1 VARTSL
7 LHSFQRLAAEHRAAD
22 ILGTSPAEV
31 RAREADARA
40 NDDAATADGSPRISR
55 RAFLG
60 SSAVAGTALA
70 LGGPAI
76 IARGATPRIAI
87 VGGGIAGLSC
97 ALALADKGVDATI
110 YESSTR
116 VGGRMQTDSA
126 ATRGGAS
133 YWADGQSSEWGGELI
148 DTGHKAVQ
156 ALAQRFKLPLDD
168 LLGAEPNGSEDTYYF
183 FGSYYTKTQADIDF
197 RPVHQAL
204 QADVWAASYPTTF
217 EINTPGGIELDNTSI
232 HDWIESRVPGGHASP
247 LGRLL
252 DVAYDIEF
260 GAPTTDQSSLNLVY
274 LLGYNA
280 SPGNFA
286 LFGGSDERYRIRGG
300 NQQLPEKM
308 AAYLDKRR
316 AGSIQRGMRMT
327 SIARTRSASTYTLT
341 FDTASGAQTVVADQV
356 VLALPFAVLRDLD
369 YRRAGFDDLKGVAIE
384 GQGTGHNGKLQL
396 QFNRRLWNEAGPWP
410 AISNGAAYADTG
422 FQNTWDVSRAQAGTS
437 GILVDYT
444 GGRVTDSIAAT
455 QARSDASSNTQVV
468 TAARKFLAQIEP
480 VYPGLSKLWN
490 TRATLSL
497 PHLDP
502 NFNCSYSYW
511 RVGQCST
518 IAGYEGRRQGNVHFA
533 GEHTSVDFQGWI
545 EGGATSGQRAASE
558 VLADLK

>member
-7 LHSFQRLAAEHRAAD
+7 LRSFGRLAAEHQAAD
-22 ILGTSPAEV
+22 RLGISPADV
-31 RAREADARA
+31 RGREADARA
-40 NDDAATADGSPRISR
+40 RADDDRPTRISR

-60 SSAVAGTALA
+60 GSAVAGTALA
-70 LGGPAI
+70 LGGPAVV
-76 IARGATPRIAI
+76 ASAATPRIAI

-97 ALALADKGVDATI
+97 ALALADKGVDATV

-116 VGGRMQTDSA
+116 LGGRMHTDSA
-126 ATRGGAS
+126 ATRNGTG
-133 YWADGQSSEWGGELI
+133 YWADGQTSEWGGELI
-148 DTGHKAVQ
+148 DTGHKVVQ

-168 LLGAEPNGSEDTYYF
+168 LLGAEPNGSEDTYKF
-183 FGSYYTKTQADIDF
+183 FGSYYTKAQADIDF

-204 QADVWAASYPTTF
+204 QGDVFAASYPTTF
-217 EINTPGGIELDNTSI
+217 ETNTPGGIALDNTSI
-232 HDWIESRVPGGHASP
+232 YDWIESRVPGGHRSP
-247 LGRLL
+247 LGQLL
-252 DVAYDIEF
+252 DVAYNIEF
-260 GAPTTDQSSLNLVY
+260 GAETTDQSSLNLVY

-286 LFGGSDERYRIRGG
+286 IFGGSDERYRIRGG
-300 NQQLPEKM
+300 NQQLPEKIG
-308 AAYLDKRR
+308 AYLETRR
-316 AGSIQRGMRMT
+316 AGSIQRGWRMT
-327 SIARTRSASTYTLT
+327 SIGRTRSSGTYTLT
-341 FDTASGAQTVVADQV
+341 FDTAAGSTTVTADHV

-369 YRRAGFDDLKGVAIE
+369 YRRAGFDDLKGSAIE
-384 GQGTGHNGKLQL
+384 GLGAGHNGKLHV
-396 QFNRRLWNEAGPWP
+396 QFTRRLWNSTGAWP
-410 AISNGAAYADTG
+410 GISNGAAYGDSG

-444 GGRVTDSIAAT
+444 GGDVTDSIAASV
-455 QARSDASSNTQVV
+455 ARSDASTNPQVV
-468 TAARKFLAQIEP
+468 AAAKKFLTQIEP

-502 NFNCSYSYW
+502 NLNLAYSYW

-533 GEHTSVDFQGWI
+533 GEHTSVDFQGWM
-545 EGGATSGQRAASE
+545 EGGANTGQRAATE
-558 VLADLK
+558 ILADLK

>member
-1 VARTSL
+1 MARTPLLRSL
-7 LHSFQRLAAEHRAAD
+7 ARLAAEHRAAD
-22 ILGTSPAEV
+22 RLGISPADV
-31 RAREADARA
+31 RAREAEARA
-40 NDDAATADGSPRISR
+40 RASDDPTRVSR

-60 SSAVAGTALA
+60 GSVAAGVAMSLAGPTVAL
-70 LGGPAI
+70 
-76 IARGATPRIAI
+76 GATPRIAI
-87 VGGGIAGLSC
+87 IGGGIAGLSC

-110 YESSTR
+110 YESSGR

-126 ATRGGAS
+126 ATRGGTS
-133 YWADGQSSEWGGELI
+133 YWADGQFSEWGGELI
-148 DTGHKAVQ
+148 DTGHKVVQ

-168 LLGAEPNGSEDTYYF
+168 LLGAEPNSSEDTYFF
-183 FGSYYTKTQADIDF
+183 FGSYYPKTQADIDF

-204 QADVWAASYPTTF
+204 QDDVWAASYPTTF

-232 HDWIESRVPGGHASP
+232 YDWIESRVPGGHRAP
-247 LGRLL
+247 LGQLL

-260 GAPTTDQSSLNLVY
+260 GAPTTDQSSLNLIY

-286 LFGGSDERYRIRGG
+286 IFGGSDERYRIRGG
-300 NQQLPEKM
+300 NQQLPERI
-308 AAYLDKRR
+308 AAALEARR
-316 AGSIQRGMRMT
+316 PGSIQFGWRMT
-327 SIARTRSASTYTLT
+327 AVARSGSAYALSFAANGVATSI
-341 FDTASGAQTVVADQV
+341 TADHV

-369 YRRAGFDDLKGVAIE
+369 TRKAGFDELKLLAIDSL
-384 GQGTGHNGKLQL
+384 GTGHNGKLQL
-396 QFNRRLWNEAGPWP
+396 QFSRRRWNEEGPWP
-410 AISNGAAYADTG
+410 GISNGAAYADTG

-444 GGRVTDSIAAT
+444 GGRVTDSIRASV
-455 QARSDASSNTQVV
+455 ARSDATGNRDVV
-468 TAARKFLAQIEP
+468 AAAKRFLTQIEP
-480 VYPGLSKLWN
+480 VYPGLSPLWN

-518 IAGYEGRRQGNVHFA
+518 IGGYEGRRQGNIHFA
-533 GEHTSVDFQGWI
+533 GEHTSVDFQGWM
-545 EGGATSGQRAASE
+545 EGGANSGQRAAGE
-558 VLADLK
+558 ILADLK